1 MRSNVCFLQF
11 IPSCVC
17 DFQRLNNSWGKIIS
31 IKGSHALG
39 IGCGIRFSSLSALL
53 CLAAGWITSNLHL
66 DSDILMMNYAP
77 LFSSCCCRSKDGFP
91 PKCQSAPAD
100 AGIRANHQEILLQT
114 PKRLASVSRRRGFA
128 SSTSFVL
135 CLFCGQWA
143 SSPVSQDI

>member
-1 MRSNVCFLQF
+1 MRAGEGNGREKEKGGLADGEWTRLAMRSDGCFLQF

-77 LFSSCCCRSKDGFP
+77 LFSSCCCCSTDGFP
-91 PKCQSAPAD
+91 PKCQSALAG
-100 AGIRANHQEILLQT
+100 AGI
-114 PKRLASVSRRRGFA
+114 
-128 SSTSFVL
+128 
-135 CLFCGQWA
+135 
-143 SSPVSQDI
+143 